1 MKVKVEDIEQAFDFV
16 NFGPYGDH
24 SALLDKTSGKIFWH
38 SESGDI
44 DEIPEDMWEP
54 EDAIEI
60 PHKNDLGLGNQLVFD
75 FVRSHI
81 PDDYGHVR
89 DIFSRRGAYARY
101 KEFLGSKG
109 FLQEWYDSEIA
120 AVSSVSW
127 ERVRLSLTRRNH
139 GILFMA
145 ENVLP

>member
-1 MKVKVEDIEQAFDFV
+1 MKVKLEDIEQALDFV

-24 SALLDKTSGKIFWH
+24 SALLDKASGKIFWH

-44 DEIPEDMWEP
+44 DEIPEDMWES

-60 PHKNDLGLGNQLVFD
+60 PHKNDLGPGNQLVFD

-101 KEFLGSKG
+101 KEFRRKGDFKYQNSVTNCMFGSTYASC
-109 FLQEWYDSEIA
+109 LE
-120 AVSSVSW
+120 
-127 ERVRLSLTRRNH
+127 
-139 GILFMA
+139 
-145 ENVLP
+145 